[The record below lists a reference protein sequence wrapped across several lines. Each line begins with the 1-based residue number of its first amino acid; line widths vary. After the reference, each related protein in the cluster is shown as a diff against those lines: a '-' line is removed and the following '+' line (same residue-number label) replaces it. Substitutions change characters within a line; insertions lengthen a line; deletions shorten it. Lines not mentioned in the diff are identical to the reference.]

1 VWRLS
6 ERVTDPPDGP
16 AAAPGGPPAVDPGT
30 VEIAAPETT
39 DAEAIVECWVDL
51 AREQRQHG
59 SDLAAEGNREAINAT
74 VLTHIVADE
83 AFVARS
89 ASGDGSGEGPILGFV
104 TFEAETGRYEE
115 TVDRGI
121 VHNLYVRPPH
131 RDCGI
136 GRRLLER
143 AEAALVDRGVEVLTL
158 DAMAENDAARRFY
171 ERAAYECHRVTLRK
185 ALESDTHSKE

>member
-1 VWRLS
+1 M
-6 ERVTDPPDGP
+6 TDPPDGP
-16 AAAPGGPPAVDPGT
+16 GAGSEGSPAADPGA
-30 VEIAAPETT
+30 VEIGVAETT
-39 DAEAIVECWVDL
+39 DAEAIAECWVDL

-83 AFVARS
+83 VFVARP
-89 ASGDGSGEGPILGFV
+89 ASEDGPDEGPILGFV

-121 VHNLYVRPPH
+121 VHNLYVRPAH
-131 RDCGI
+131 RDRGI

-143 AEAALVDRGVEVLTL
+143 AETALAERGVEVVTL
-158 DAMAENDAARRFY
+158 DAMAANDDARRFY
-171 ERAAYECHRVTLRK
+171 ERAAYESHRVTLRK
-185 ALESDTHSKE
+185 SLESDTHSKE